1 MCCVRKE
8 GDSSPYFQ
16 TQLLH
21 VYNHRENSEDKESDQ
36 GDGNWF

>member
-1 MCCVRKE
+1 MYCAWKE
-8 GDSSPYFQ
+8 EDSLPYFQ

-21 VYNHRENSEDKESDQ
+21 VYNHRENSEDKESDK